1 MKTTTSTLTPAT
13 ETLSWDE
20 IKKAMADNYSQ
31 MLEIRL
37 QMQETDRRMQE
48 TDQRMK
54 ETDQR
59 MKETD
64 RRMKEL
70 QGLFTTQ
77 WGKLM
82 EALTR
87 PAALKLFRDIGIDI
101 THEYK
106 EAHYGEYATGAME
119 VDVIL
124 CNTTEAVAVE
134 VKTTC
139 KVSDVQYFMKKME
152 HFKDTFHPFAQYK
165 VYPAI
170 AALKYDE
177 QSDLYAL
184 KHGLFVLHVVGEGLF
199 SLTEPKNRMVL

>member
-1 MKTTTSTLTPAT
+1 MKTSTSAP
-13 ETLSWDE
+13 EIMSWDE
-20 IKKAMADNYSQ
+20 IKQAMA
-31 MLEIRL
+31 ETRL
-37 QMQETDRRMQE
+37 QMQETDRRMQ
-48 TDQRMK
+48 
-54 ETDQR
+54 
-59 MKETD
+59 ETD

-77 WGKLM
+77 WGKLI

-87 PAALKLFRDIGIDI
+87 PAALKLFRNIGIDI

-106 EAHYGEYATGAME
+106 EARSGEYATGAME

-139 KVSDVQYFMKKME
+139 KVSDVQYFMKQME
-152 HFKDTFHPFAQYK
+152 HFKETFHPFAQYK

-184 KHGLFVLHVVGEGLF
+184 KQGLFVLHVVGEDLF

>member
-1 MKTTTSTLTPAT
+1 MKTTTSTSTPAT

-37 QMQETDRRMQE
+37 QMQETDRRM
-48 TDQRMK
+48 
-54 ETDQR
+54 
-59 MKETD
+59 KETD

-77 WGKLM
+77 WGKLI

-87 PAALKLFRDIGIDI
+87 PAALKLFKDIGINI

>member
-1 MKTTTSTLTPAT
+1 MKTTTSTSTPAT

-37 QMQETDRRMQE
+37 QMQETDRRM
-48 TDQRMK
+48 
-54 ETDQR
+54 
-59 MKETD
+59 KETD

-77 WGKLM
+77 WGKLI

-87 PAALKLFRDIGIDI
+87 PAALKLFKDIGIDI